1 MQTYINDGL
10 GHLPLCEQGGIH
22 PLTGETWRDMPGTDN
37 ELKKLNFFFHRRGML
52 QRIGDFGSMK
62 RSGGVAGADKIK
74 KEG

>member
-1 MQTYINDGL
+1 MQTYINHGIW
-10 GHLPLCEQGGIH
+10 HLPVCEQGGIH

-62 RSGGVAGADKIK
+62 RTGGVAGAEKIRK
-74 KEG
+74 AG